1 MYGLIQ
7 KGLKDMVCHS
17 MGDDVWSEICEV
29 AKCQEL
35 DFEPLQSYPDSL
47 TASLVDACAKRM
59 ELSHAEVLR
68 RFGKYWVAFTAQEGY
83 GPILDLFG
91 GDLRTCLRNLN
102 RMHGHMG
109 AMMPNLKP
117 PRFVVSEG
125 EDSMIKLLYYSTRTG
140 LAPMVLGLVE
150 GLSEKFG
157 EPIAIKQIPRVPS
170 SDHDEF
176 EISIKAQ

>member
-7 KGLKDMVCHS
+7 KGLKDMVCRS
-17 MGDDVWSEICEV
+17 MGDDVWSEICQTASCEDS
-29 AKCQEL
+29 

-47 TASLVDACAKRM
+47 TASLVAACATRM
-59 ELSHAEVLR
+59 ELAPEDVLR
-68 RFGKYWVAFTAQEGY
+68 RFGRYWVAFTAQEGY

-117 PRFVVSEG
+117 PRFVVE
-125 EDSMIKLLYYSTRTG
+125 EEQDMLIKLRYYSSRQG
-140 LAPMVLGLVE
+140 LAPMVVGLIE

-157 EPIAIKQIPRVPS
+157 EPVVIKQLPRAQGV
-170 SDHDEF
+170 DHDEF
-176 EISIKAQ
+176 EIDMKSE